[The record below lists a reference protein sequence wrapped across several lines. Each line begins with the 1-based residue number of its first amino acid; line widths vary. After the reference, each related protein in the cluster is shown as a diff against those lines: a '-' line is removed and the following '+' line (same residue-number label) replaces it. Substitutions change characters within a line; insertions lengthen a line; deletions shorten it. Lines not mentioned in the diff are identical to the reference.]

1 MTGFTKDESARTHVL
16 TGVSNCKMQTENFK
30 FSLFNLQ
37 FARFCPTVRDDA
49 ENWGQFIEVE
59 AFKDMGLRHI
69 VANEPSRCQGSIDR
83 A

>member
-1 MTGFTKDESARTHVL
+1 MTGLTKDESARTHVL

-30 FSLFNLQ
+30 F
-37 FARFCPTVRDDA
+37 ARFCPTVRDDA

-59 AFKDMGLRHI
+59 AKKDMGLRHI